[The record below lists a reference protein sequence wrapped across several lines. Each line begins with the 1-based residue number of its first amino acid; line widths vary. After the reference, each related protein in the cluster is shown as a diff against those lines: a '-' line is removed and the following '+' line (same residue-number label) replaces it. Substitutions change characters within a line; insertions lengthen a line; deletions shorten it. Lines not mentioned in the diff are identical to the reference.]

1 MSNIEKVK
9 FWCHKVIPL
18 IYDDSLS
25 YYEVVCKVAY
35 AINEVIGNLEK
46 DETAI
51 ETLITEVAKKF
62 DTANIVQTTGE
73 NVDKVMSQKAV
84 TDALHNFSTGVTSVN
99 GKVGEVVLN
108 KEDIGLGNV
117 PNIVPYSESNTPPYP
132 VTKVNGQTGE
142 VVLNKEDIG
151 LGNVP
156 NVVPYSA
163 SNTPPY
169 PVTSVNGQTGDVIVS
184 GSGGDSNIFIA
195 EANTTTYSAI
205 QTAITNGMSVIA
217 KVPYTDSQSI
227 NKFAYFNLISNEG
240 TGGNNAFIFAGFVGI
255 GVCTFM
261 KASVTSDGWNITQ
274 SFELAKEMNFNNV
287 TLSITYDDNTTE
299 NYNLYYRP

>member
-62 DTANIVQTTGE
+62 DTANIVQTTGVNE
-73 NVDKVMSQKAV
+73 DKVMSQKAV

-99 GKVGEVVLN
+99 GKV
-108 KEDIGLGNV
+108 
-117 PNIVPYSESNTPPYP
+117 
-132 VTKVNGQTGE
+132 GE

-184 GSGGDSNIFIA
+184 GGGGDNNLFIA

-217 KVPYTDSQSI
+217 KVPYTDNQSI
-227 NKFAYFNLISNEG
+227 NKFAYFNLISDKG

>member
-18 IYDDSLS
+18 VYDDSLS
-25 YYEVVCKVAY
+25 YYEVVCKVAK
-35 AINEVIGNLEK
+35 AINEVIENLEN

-62 DTANIVQTTGE
+62 DTANIVQTTGVNE
-73 NVDKVMSQKAV
+73 DKVMSQKAV
-84 TDALHNFSTGVTSVN
+84 TDALHDFSTGVTSVN

-132 VTKVNGQTGE
+132 VT
-142 VVLNKEDIG
+142 
-151 LGNVP
+151 
-156 NVVPYSA
+156 
-163 SNTPPY
+163 
-169 PVTSVNGQTGDVIVS
+169 SVNGQTGDVIVS
-184 GSGGDSNIFIA
+184 GGGGDNNLFIA

-240 TGGNNAFIFAGFVGI
+240 TNGDAFIFAGFVAI

-261 KASVTSDGWNITQ
+261 KASVTSNGWNITQ
-274 SFELAKEMNFNNV
+274 SLELAKEINFNNV